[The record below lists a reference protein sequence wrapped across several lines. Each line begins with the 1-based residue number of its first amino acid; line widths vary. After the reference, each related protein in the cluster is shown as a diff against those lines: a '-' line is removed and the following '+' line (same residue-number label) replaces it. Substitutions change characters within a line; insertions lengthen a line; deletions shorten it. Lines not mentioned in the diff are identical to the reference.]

1 MALWG
6 GTDANETKP
15 QWLTADQQKQ
25 VYATAQG
32 WVAEPGLSGNS
43 NTSATPEILVAFK
56 NLAGTDAAPSSG
68 LGLAD
73 ITEVEFIT
81 TAVAADTPAAFSVR
95 VRFNEEVDVTG
106 NPTVTVTNSGQ
117 GTSTAAHLTC
127 PYASGTGTNELV
139 FTDAG
144 WSAGECL
151 NTNVLYVGADSVALA
166 GGTIKDK
173 GTNDASTITHTAAI
187 GILQADGITVTAS

>member
-6 GTDANETKP
+6 VSDADETKP
-15 QWLTADQQKQ
+15 KWLSTSQQKQ

-32 WVAEPGLSGNS
+32 WVAEPGLSGNGNANAS
-43 NTSATPEILVAFK
+43 PEILAFVR
-56 NLAGTDAAPSSG
+56 NLAGTDAAPTSK
-68 LGLAD
+68 LGAAD

-95 VRFNEEVDVTG
+95 VRFNEQVDVTG

-151 NTNVLYVGADSVALA
+151 DTNVLYVAANSIALA

-173 GTNDASTITHTAAI
+173 GTNDASTITHLAAT
-187 GILQADGITVTAS
+187 GILQADGITVSAS

>member
-1 MALWG
+1 MVEEKFIKEVTSVLGEKGILLGSEVTERKAGIWIEEPIKSKVILRPRNTEELSKILIVCNKFKQPIVPHG
-6 GTDANETKP
+6 GLTGLVESAITNENE
-15 QWLTADQQKQ
+15 
-25 VYATAQG
+25 V
-32 WVAEPGLSGNS
+32 
-43 NTSATPEILVAFK
+43 II
-56 NLAGTDAAPSSG
+56 SSERM
-68 LGLAD
+68 
-73 ITEVEFIT
+73 INI
-81 TAVAADTPAAFSVR
+81 
-95 VRFNEEVDVTG
+95 EEVDVTG

-144 WSAGECL
+144 WFAGECL
-151 NTNVLYVGADSVALA
+151 NTNVLYVGADSVSLA